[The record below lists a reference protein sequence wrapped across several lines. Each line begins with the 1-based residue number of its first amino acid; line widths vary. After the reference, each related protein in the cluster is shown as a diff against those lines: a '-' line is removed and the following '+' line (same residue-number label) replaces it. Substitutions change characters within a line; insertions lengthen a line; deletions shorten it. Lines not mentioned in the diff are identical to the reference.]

1 MKKKVLILGVCSLLL
16 CGCGKIPT
24 LSNGDEAVVT
34 FKEGEMISANDF
46 YEEIKNSFGLDT
58 LLNMIDKHI
67 FEAEFPDE
75 MENGE
80 AYAEAAI
87 DQLRTN
93 YETEEELLQAL
104 QYYGYQT
111 VEAYQ
116 NFVYISYMQNV
127 AIEAYVRD
135 NITDEELQD
144 YYDNDVYPDMTISHI
159 LITPDVTDDMTDE
172 EQEEA
177 EAAAEETIQS
187 IIDELNEA
195 RDNGEDIE
203 STFARLASEYSEDDD
218 TKDDGGNLGEI
229 NIGSLD
235 SNYDELIRAASE
247 LEDGEYSTEVITTEL
262 GYHVILKTA
271 TGEKASYDD
280 SVDSMKDAITEDK
293 LNNDQSLM
301 VDAIRYYRDLYE
313 LDIVDSELDN
323 QYSIYMNMASFFQPN
338 IRWDLI
344 ENCVELLQKIQYAKI
359 VGKSIEEIS
368 KRKEDLL

>member
-34 FKEGEMISANDF
+34 FKDGDMISANDF
-46 YEEIKNSFGLDT
+46 YEVIKNSFGLDT
-58 LLNMIDKHI
+58 LLNMIDKYI

-127 AIEAYVRD
+127 AIEAYVKN
-135 NITDEELQD
+135 NITEEELQD

-159 LITPDVTDDMTDE
+159 LITPDVTDDMSDE
-172 EQEEA
+172 EKEEA
-177 EAAAEETIQS
+177 ENTAKEEIEN

-195 RDNGEDIE
+195 KDNGEDIE
-203 STFARLASEYSEDDD
+203 TTFAKLAKEYSEDDD

-235 SNYDELIRAASE
+235 SNYDELIKAANS
-247 LEDGEYSTEVITTEL
+247 LKDGEYSTEVITTEL
-262 GYHVILKTA
+262 GYHVILKTK

-280 SVDSMKDAITEDK
+280 SVDTMKDAITEDK
-293 LNNDQSLM
+293 LNSDQSLM

-323 QYSIYMNMASFFQPN
+323 QYSIYMNN
-338 IRWDLI
+338 LI
-344 ENCVELLQKIQYAKI
+344 NTYENT
-359 VGKSIEEIS
+359 SS
-368 KRKEDLL
+368 NS

>member
-34 FKEGEMISANDF
+34 FKDGDMISANDF

-58 LLNMIDKHI
+58 LLNMIDKYI

-127 AIEAYVRD
+127 AIEAYVKN
-135 NITDEELQD
+135 NITEEELQD

-159 LITPDVTDDMTDE
+159 LITPDVTDDMSDE
-172 EQEEA
+172 EKEEA
-177 EAAAEETIQS
+177 ENTAKEEIEN

-195 RDNGEDIE
+195 KDNGEDIE
-203 STFARLASEYSEDDD
+203 TTFAKLAKEYSEDDD

-235 SNYDELIRAASE
+235 SNYDELIKAANS
-247 LEDGEYSTEVITTEL
+247 LKDGEYSTEVITTEL

-293 LNNDQSLM
+293 LNSDQSLM

-323 QYSIYMNMASFFQPN
+323 QYSIYMNN
-338 IRWDLI
+338 LI
-344 ENCVELLQKIQYAKI
+344 NTYENT
-359 VGKSIEEIS
+359 SS
-368 KRKEDLL
+368 NS

>member
-34 FKEGEMISANDF
+34 FKDGDMISANDF

-80 AYAEAAI
+80 AYAKAAI

-127 AIEAYVRD
+127 AIEAYVRN
-135 NITDEELQD
+135 NITEEELQD

-159 LITPDVTDDMTDE
+159 LITPDVTDDMSDE
-172 EQEEA
+172 EKEEA
-177 EAAAEETIQS
+177 ENTAKEQIEN

-195 RDNGEDIE
+195 KDNGEDIE
-203 STFARLASEYSEDDD
+203 STFAKLAKEYSEDDD

-235 SNYDELIRAASE
+235 SNYDELIKAANS
-247 LEDGEYSTEVITTEL
+247 LKDGEYSTEVITTEL

-280 SVDSMKDAITEDK
+280 SVDTMKDAITEDK

-301 VDAIRYYRDLYE
+301 VDAIRYYRELYE

-323 QYSIYMNMASFFQPN
+323 QYSIYMNN
-338 IRWDLI
+338 LI
-344 ENCVELLQKIQYAKI
+344 NTYENTD
-359 VGKSIEEIS
+359 SNS
-368 KRKEDLL
+368 

>member
-34 FKEGEMISANDF
+34 FKDGDMISANDF

-58 LLNMIDKHI
+58 LLNMIDKYI

-127 AIEAYVRD
+127 AIEAYVKN
-135 NITDEELQD
+135 NITEEELQD

-159 LITPDVTDDMTDE
+159 LITPDVTDDMSDE
-172 EQEEA
+172 EKEEA
-177 EAAAEETIQS
+177 ENTAKEEIEN

-195 RDNGEDIE
+195 KDNGEDIE
-203 STFARLASEYSEDDD
+203 STFAKLAKEYSEDDD

-235 SNYDELIRAASE
+235 SNYDELIKAANS
-247 LEDGEYSTEVITTEL
+247 LKDGEYSTEVITTEL
-262 GYHVILKTA
+262 GYHVILKTK

-280 SVDSMKDAITEDK
+280 SVDTMKDAITEDK
-293 LNNDQSLM
+293 LNSDQSLM

-323 QYSIYMNMASFFQPN
+323 QYSIYMNN
-338 IRWDLI
+338 LI
-344 ENCVELLQKIQYAKI
+344 NTYENTT
-359 VGKSIEEIS
+359 SS
-368 KRKEDLL
+368 N

>member
-80 AYAEAAI
+80 AYAKAAI

-127 AIEAYVRD
+127 AIEAYVRN
-135 NITDEELQD
+135 NITEEELQD

-195 RDNGEDIE
+195 KDNGEDIE
-203 STFARLASEYSEDDD
+203 STFAKLAKEYSEDDD

-235 SNYDELIRAASE
+235 SNYDELIKAANS
-247 LEDGEYSTEVITTEL
+247 LKDGEYSTEVITTEL

-301 VDAIRYYRDLYE
+301 VDAIRYYRELYE

-323 QYSIYMNMASFFQPN
+323 QYSIYMNN
-338 IRWDLI
+338 LI
-344 ENCVELLQKIQYAKI
+344 NTYENT
-359 VGKSIEEIS
+359 SS
-368 KRKEDLL
+368 NS

>member
-34 FKEGEMISANDF
+34 FKDGEMISANEF

-58 LLNMIDKHI
+58 LLNMIDKYI

-75 MENGE
+75 IENGE

-87 DQLRTN
+87 DQLRTS
-93 YETEEELLQAL
+93 YGSDEELLSAL

-127 AIEAYVRD
+127 AIEDYVRN

-144 YYDNDVYPDMTISHI
+144 YYDNDVFPDMTISNI
-159 LITPDVTDDMTDE
+159 LITPDVTDDMSDE

-177 EAAAEETIQS
+177 ETAAQDTVES
-187 IIDELNEA
+187 IIDQLNEA
-195 RDNGEDIE
+195 KDNGEDIE
-203 STFARLASEYSEDDD
+203 SVFASLAEEYSEDDD

-229 NIGSLD
+229 NIGDLD

-280 SVDSMKDAITEDK
+280 SLEDMKDAITQDK
-293 LNNDQSLM
+293 LSEDQSLM

-313 LDIVDSELDN
+313 LDIVDSEMDS
-323 QYSIYMNMASFFQPN
+323 QYSIYMNN
-338 IRWDLI
+338 LI
-344 ENCVELLQKIQYAKI
+344 NTYSRALRNL
-359 VGKSIEEIS
+359 VGS
-368 KRKEDLL
+368 

>member
-34 FKEGEMISANDF
+34 FKDGDMISANDF

-80 AYAEAAI
+80 AYAKAAI

-127 AIEAYVRD
+127 AIEAYVKN
-135 NITDEELQD
+135 NITEEELQD

-159 LITPDVTDDMTDE
+159 LITPDVTDDMSDE
-172 EQEEA
+172 EKEEA
-177 EAAAEETIQS
+177 ENTAKEEIEN

-195 RDNGEDIE
+195 KDNGEDIE
-203 STFARLASEYSEDDD
+203 TTFAKLAKEYSEDDD

-235 SNYDELIRAASE
+235 SNYDELIKDANS
-247 LEDGEYSTEVITTEL
+247 LKDGEYSTEVITTEL
-262 GYHVILKTA
+262 GYHVILKTK

-280 SVDSMKDAITEDK
+280 SVDTMKDAITEDK
-293 LNNDQSLM
+293 LNSDQSLM

-323 QYSIYMNMASFFQPN
+323 QYSIYMNN
-338 IRWDLI
+338 LI
-344 ENCVELLQKIQYAKI
+344 NTYENT
-359 VGKSIEEIS
+359 SS
-368 KRKEDLL
+368 NS

>member
-34 FKEGEMISANDF
+34 FKDGDMISANDF

-58 LLNMIDKHI
+58 LLNMIDKYI

-80 AYAEAAI
+80 AYAKAAI

-127 AIEAYVRD
+127 AIEAYVKN
-135 NITDEELQD
+135 NITEEELQD

-159 LITPDVTDDMTDE
+159 LITPDVTDDMSDE
-172 EQEEA
+172 EKEEA
-177 EAAAEETIQS
+177 ENTAKEEIEN

-195 RDNGEDIE
+195 KDNGEDIE
-203 STFARLASEYSEDDD
+203 TTFAKLAKEYSEDDD

-235 SNYDELIRAASE
+235 SNYDELIKAANS
-247 LEDGEYSTEVITTEL
+247 LKDGEYSTEVITTEL
-262 GYHVILKTA
+262 GYHVILKTK

-280 SVDSMKDAITEDK
+280 SVDTMKDAITEDK
-293 LNNDQSLM
+293 LNSDQSLM

-323 QYSIYMNMASFFQPN
+323 QYSIYMNN
-338 IRWDLI
+338 LI
-344 ENCVELLQKIQYAKI
+344 NTYENT
-359 VGKSIEEIS
+359 SS
-368 KRKEDLL
+368 NS

>member
-80 AYAEAAI
+80 AYAKAAI

-127 AIEAYVRD
+127 AIEAYVRN
-135 NITDEELQD
+135 NITEEELQD

-195 RDNGEDIE
+195 KDNGEDIE
-203 STFARLASEYSEDDD
+203 STFAKLAKEYSEDDD

-235 SNYDELIRAASE
+235 SNYDELIKAANS
-247 LEDGEYSTEVITTEL
+247 LKDGEYSTEVITTEL

-323 QYSIYMNMASFFQPN
+323 QYSIYMNN
-338 IRWDLI
+338 LI
-344 ENCVELLQKIQYAKI
+344 NTYENTD
-359 VGKSIEEIS
+359 SNS
-368 KRKEDLL
+368 

>member
-80 AYAEAAI
+80 AYAKAAI

-127 AIEAYVRD
+127 AIEAYVRN
-135 NITDEELQD
+135 NITEEELQD

-159 LITPDVTDDMTDE
+159 LITPDVTDDMSDE
-172 EQEEA
+172 EKEEA
-177 EAAAEETIQS
+177 ENTAKEQIEN

-195 RDNGEDIE
+195 KDNGEDIE
-203 STFARLASEYSEDDD
+203 STFAKLAKEYSEDDD

-235 SNYDELIRAASE
+235 SNYDELIKAANS
-247 LEDGEYSTEVITTEL
+247 LKDGEYSTEVITTEL

-301 VDAIRYYRDLYE
+301 VDAIRYYRELYE

-323 QYSIYMNMASFFQPN
+323 QYSIYMNN
-338 IRWDLI
+338 LI
-344 ENCVELLQKIQYAKI
+344 NTYENTD
-359 VGKSIEEIS
+359 SNS
-368 KRKEDLL
+368 

>member
-34 FKEGEMISANDF
+34 FKDGDMISANDF

-58 LLNMIDKHI
+58 LLNMIDKYI

-127 AIEAYVRD
+127 AIEAYVRN
-135 NITDEELQD
+135 NITEEELQD

-159 LITPDVTDDMTDE
+159 LITPDVTDDMSDE
-172 EQEEA
+172 EKEEA
-177 EAAAEETIQS
+177 ENTAKEQIEN

-195 RDNGEDIE
+195 KDNGEDIE
-203 STFARLASEYSEDDD
+203 STFAKLAKEYSEDDD

-235 SNYDELIRAASE
+235 SNYDELIKAANS
-247 LEDGEYSTEVITTEL
+247 LKDGEYSTEVITTEL

-301 VDAIRYYRDLYE
+301 VDAIRYYRELYE

-323 QYSIYMNMASFFQPN
+323 QYSIYMNN
-338 IRWDLI
+338 LI
-344 ENCVELLQKIQYAKI
+344 NTYENTD
-359 VGKSIEEIS
+359 SNS
-368 KRKEDLL
+368 

>member
-34 FKEGEMISANDF
+34 FKDGDMISANDF

-58 LLNMIDKHI
+58 LLNMIDKYI
-67 FEAEFPDE
+67 FESEFPDE

-80 AYAEAAI
+80 AYAKAAI

-127 AIEAYVRD
+127 AIEAYVKN
-135 NITDEELQD
+135 NITEEELQD

-159 LITPDVTDDMTDE
+159 LITPDVTDDMSDE
-172 EQEEA
+172 EKEEA
-177 EAAAEETIQS
+177 ENTAKEEIEN

-195 RDNGEDIE
+195 KDNGEDIE
-203 STFARLASEYSEDDD
+203 TTFAKLAKEYSEDDD

-235 SNYDELIRAASE
+235 SNYDELIKAANS
-247 LEDGEYSTEVITTEL
+247 LKDGEYSTEVITTEL
-262 GYHVILKTA
+262 GYHVILKTK

-280 SVDSMKDAITEDK
+280 SVDTMKDAITEDK
-293 LNNDQSLM
+293 LNSDQSLM
-301 VDAIRYYRDLYE
+301 VDAIRYYRELYE

-323 QYSIYMNMASFFQPN
+323 QYSIYMNN
-338 IRWDLI
+338 LI
-344 ENCVELLQKIQYAKI
+344 NTYENTD
-359 VGKSIEEIS
+359 SNS
-368 KRKEDLL
+368 

>member
-34 FKEGEMISANDF
+34 FKDGDMISANDF

-58 LLNMIDKHI
+58 LLNMIDKYI
-67 FEAEFPDE
+67 FESEFPDE

-80 AYAEAAI
+80 AYAKAAI

-127 AIEAYVRD
+127 AIEAYVRN
-135 NITDEELQD
+135 NITEEELQD

-159 LITPDVTDDMTDE
+159 LITPDVTDDMSDE
-172 EQEEA
+172 EKEEA
-177 EAAAEETIQS
+177 ENTAKEQIEN

-195 RDNGEDIE
+195 KDNGEDIE
-203 STFARLASEYSEDDD
+203 STFAKLAKEYSEDDD

-235 SNYDELIRAASE
+235 SNYDELIKAANS
-247 LEDGEYSTEVITTEL
+247 LKDGEYSTEVITTEL

-301 VDAIRYYRDLYE
+301 VDAIRYYRELYE

-323 QYSIYMNMASFFQPN
+323 QYSIYMNN
-338 IRWDLI
+338 LI
-344 ENCVELLQKIQYAKI
+344 NTYENT
-359 VGKSIEEIS
+359 SS
-368 KRKEDLL
+368 NS

>member
-34 FKEGEMISANDF
+34 FKEDEMISANDF

-127 AIEAYVRD
+127 AIEAYVKN
-135 NITDEELQD
+135 NITEEELQD

-159 LITPDVTDDMTDE
+159 LITPDVTDDMSDE
-172 EQEEA
+172 EKEEA
-177 EAAAEETIQS
+177 ENTAKEEIEN

-195 RDNGEDIE
+195 KDNGEDIE
-203 STFARLASEYSEDDD
+203 ATFAKLAKEYSEDDD

-235 SNYDELIRAASE
+235 SNYDELIKAANS
-247 LEDGEYSTEVITTEL
+247 LKDGEYSTEVITTEL
-262 GYHVILKTA
+262 GYHVILKTK

-280 SVDSMKDAITEDK
+280 SVDTMKDAITEDK

-323 QYSIYMNMASFFQPN
+323 QYSIYMNN
-338 IRWDLI
+338 LI
-344 ENCVELLQKIQYAKI
+344 NTYENT
-359 VGKSIEEIS
+359 SS
-368 KRKEDLL
+368 NS

>member
-34 FKEGEMISANDF
+34 FKDGDMISANDF

-58 LLNMIDKHI
+58 LLNMIDKYI

-80 AYAEAAI
+80 AYAEAAV
-87 DQLRTN
+87 DQLIT
-93 YETEEELLQAL
+93 YTGSEEDAL
-104 QYYGYQT
+104 TYVQQYYGYQT

-172 EQEEA
+172 EQEDA

-195 RDNGEDIE
+195 KDNGEDIE

-301 VDAIRYYRDLYE
+301 VDAIRYYRELYE

-323 QYSIYMNMASFFQPN
+323 QYSIYMNN
-338 IRWDLI
+338 LI
-344 ENCVELLQKIQYAKI
+344 NTYENTD
-359 VGKSIEEIS
+359 SNS
-368 KRKEDLL
+368 

>member
-34 FKEGEMISANDF
+34 FKDGEMISANEF

-58 LLNMIDKHI
+58 LLNMIDKYI

-75 MENGE
+75 IENGE

-87 DQLRTN
+87 DQLRTS
-93 YETEEELLQAL
+93 YGSDEELLSAL

-127 AIEAYVRD
+127 AIEDYVRN

-144 YYDNDVYPDMTISHI
+144 YYDNDVFPDMTISHI
-159 LITPDVTDDMTDE
+159 LITPDVTDDMSDE

-177 EAAAEETIQS
+177 ETAAQDTVES
-187 IIDELNEA
+187 IIDQLNEA
-195 RDNGEDIE
+195 KDNDEDIE
-203 STFARLASEYSEDDD
+203 SVFADLAKEYSEDDD

-229 NIGSLD
+229 NIGDLD
-235 SNYDELIRAASE
+235 SNYDELIKAASK
-247 LEDGEYSTEVITTEL
+247 LKDGEYSTEVITTEL
-262 GYHVILKTA
+262 GYHVILKTK

-280 SVDSMKDAITEDK
+280 SVDTMKDAITQDK
-293 LNNDQSLM
+293 LNEDQSLM

-313 LDIVDSELDN
+313 LDIIDSEMDS
-323 QYSIYMNMASFFQPN
+323 QYSIYMNN
-338 IRWDLI
+338 LI
-344 ENCVELLQKIQYAKI
+344 NTYSNTTE
-359 VGKSIEEIS
+359 
-368 KRKEDLL
+368 

>member
-1 MKKKVLILGVCSLLL
+1 MKKKVLILGVCSLFL
-16 CGCGKIPT
+16 CGCGKIPA

-34 FKEGEMISANDF
+34 FKDGDMISANDF

-58 LLNMIDKHI
+58 LLNMIDKYI

-127 AIEAYVRD
+127 AIEAYVKN
-135 NITDEELQD
+135 NITEEELQD

-159 LITPDVTDDMTDE
+159 LITPDVTDDMSDE
-172 EQEEA
+172 EKEEA
-177 EAAAEETIQS
+177 ENTAKEEIEN

-195 RDNGEDIE
+195 KDNGEDIE
-203 STFARLASEYSEDDD
+203 TTFAKLAKEYSEDDD

-235 SNYDELIRAASE
+235 SNYDELIKAANS
-247 LEDGEYSTEVITTEL
+247 LKDGEYSTEVITTEL
-262 GYHVILKTA
+262 GYHVILKTK

-280 SVDSMKDAITEDK
+280 SVDTMKDAITEDK
-293 LNNDQSLM
+293 LNSDQSLM

-323 QYSIYMNMASFFQPN
+323 QYSIYMNN
-338 IRWDLI
+338 LI
-344 ENCVELLQKIQYAKI
+344 NTYENT
-359 VGKSIEEIS
+359 SS
-368 KRKEDLL
+368 NS

>member
-34 FKEGEMISANDF
+34 FKDGDMISANDF

-127 AIEAYVRD
+127 AIEAYVRN
-135 NITDEELQD
+135 NITEEELQD

-159 LITPDVTDDMTDE
+159 LITPDVTDDMSDE
-172 EQEEA
+172 EKEEA
-177 EAAAEETIQS
+177 ENTAKEQIEN

-195 RDNGEDIE
+195 KDNGEDIE
-203 STFARLASEYSEDDD
+203 STFAKLAKEYSEDDD

-235 SNYDELIRAASE
+235 SNYDELIKAANS
-247 LEDGEYSTEVITTEL
+247 LKDGEYSTEVITTEL

-323 QYSIYMNMASFFQPN
+323 QYSIYMNN
-338 IRWDLI
+338 LI
-344 ENCVELLQKIQYAKI
+344 NTYENT
-359 VGKSIEEIS
+359 SS
-368 KRKEDLL
+368 NS

>member
-34 FKEGEMISANDF
+34 FKDGEMISANEF

-58 LLNMIDKHI
+58 LLNMIDKYI

-75 MENGE
+75 IENGE
-80 AYAEAAI
+80 AYSEAAI
-87 DQLRTN
+87 DQLRTI
-93 YETEEELLQAL
+93 YGSDEELLSAL

-127 AIEAYVRD
+127 AIEDYVLN

-144 YYDNDVYPDMTISHI
+144 YYDNDVFPDMTISHI
-159 LITPDVTDDMTDE
+159 LITPDVTDDMSDE

-177 EAAAEETIQS
+177 ETAAQDTVES
-187 IIDELNEA
+187 IIYQLNEA
-195 RDNGEDIE
+195 KDNGEDIE
-203 STFARLASEYSEDDD
+203 SVFASLAEEYSEDDD

-229 NIGSLD
+229 NIGDLD

-280 SVDSMKDAITEDK
+280 SLEDMKDAITQDK
-293 LNNDQSLM
+293 LSEDQSLM

-313 LDIVDSELDN
+313 LDIVDSEMDS
-323 QYSIYMNMASFFQPN
+323 QYSIYMNN
-338 IRWDLI
+338 LI
-344 ENCVELLQKIQYAKI
+344 NTYSSSTTE
-359 VGKSIEEIS
+359 
-368 KRKEDLL
+368 

>member
-93 YETEEELLQAL
+93 YKTEEELLQAL

-127 AIEAYVRD
+127 AIEAYVRN
-135 NITDEELQD
+135 NITEEELQD

-159 LITPDVTDDMTDE
+159 LITPDVTDDMSDE
-172 EQEEA
+172 EKEEA
-177 EAAAEETIQS
+177 ENTAKEQIEN

-195 RDNGEDIE
+195 KDNGEDIE
-203 STFARLASEYSEDDD
+203 STFAKLAKEYSEDDD

-235 SNYDELIRAASE
+235 SNYDELIKAANS
-247 LEDGEYSTEVITTEL
+247 LKDGEYSTEVITTEL

-301 VDAIRYYRDLYE
+301 VDAIRYYRELYE

-323 QYSIYMNMASFFQPN
+323 QYSIYMNN
-338 IRWDLI
+338 LI
-344 ENCVELLQKIQYAKI
+344 NTYENTD
-359 VGKSIEEIS
+359 SNS
-368 KRKEDLL
+368 

>member
-80 AYAEAAI
+80 AYAKAAI

-93 YETEEELLQAL
+93 YKTEEELLQAL

-127 AIEAYVRD
+127 AIEAYVRN
-135 NITDEELQD
+135 NITEEELQD

-159 LITPDVTDDMTDE
+159 LITPDVTDDMSDE
-172 EQEEA
+172 EKEEA
-177 EAAAEETIQS
+177 ENTAKEQIEN

-195 RDNGEDIE
+195 KDNGEDIE
-203 STFARLASEYSEDDD
+203 STFAKLAKEYSEDDD

-235 SNYDELIRAASE
+235 SNYDELIKAANS
-247 LEDGEYSTEVITTEL
+247 LKDGEYSTEVITTEL

-301 VDAIRYYRDLYE
+301 VDAIHYYRDLC
-313 LDIVDSELDN
+313 ELDN
-323 QYSIYMNMASFFQPN
+323 QYSIYMNN
-338 IRWDLI
+338 LI
-344 ENCVELLQKIQYAKI
+344 NTYENTD
-359 VGKSIEEIS
+359 SNS
-368 KRKEDLL
+368 

>member
-1 MKKKVLILGVCSLLL
+1 MKKKVLILGVCSLFL

-34 FKEGEMISANDF
+34 FKDGDMISANDF

-58 LLNMIDKHI
+58 LLNMIDKYI

-127 AIEAYVRD
+127 AIEAYVKN
-135 NITDEELQD
+135 NITEEELQD

-159 LITPDVTDDMTDE
+159 LITPDVTDDMSDE
-172 EQEEA
+172 EKEEA
-177 EAAAEETIQS
+177 ENTAKEKIEN

-195 RDNGEDIE
+195 KDNGEDIE
-203 STFARLASEYSEDDD
+203 TTFAKLAKEYSEDDD

-235 SNYDELIRAASE
+235 SNYDELIKAANS
-247 LEDGEYSTEVITTEL
+247 LKDGEYSTEVITTEL
-262 GYHVILKTA
+262 GYHVILKTK

-280 SVDSMKDAITEDK
+280 SVDTMKDAITEDK
-293 LNNDQSLM
+293 LNSDQSLM

-323 QYSIYMNMASFFQPN
+323 QYSIYMNN
-338 IRWDLI
+338 LI
-344 ENCVELLQKIQYAKI
+344 NTYENT
-359 VGKSIEEIS
+359 SS
-368 KRKEDLL
+368 NS

>member
-34 FKEGEMISANDF
+34 FKEDEMISANDF

-116 NFVYISYMQNV
+116 NFWYISYMQNV
-127 AIEAYVRD
+127 AIEAYVKN
-135 NITDEELQD
+135 NITEEELQD

-159 LITPDVTDDMTDE
+159 LITPDVTDDMSDE
-172 EQEEA
+172 EKEEA
-177 EAAAEETIQS
+177 ENTAKEEIEN

-195 RDNGEDIE
+195 KDNGEDIE
-203 STFARLASEYSEDDD
+203 TTFAKLAKEYSEDDD

-235 SNYDELIRAASE
+235 SNYDELIKAANS
-247 LEDGEYSTEVITTEL
+247 LKDGEYSTEVITTEL
-262 GYHVILKTA
+262 GYHVILKTK

-280 SVDSMKDAITEDK
+280 SVDTMKDAITEDK

-323 QYSIYMNMASFFQPN
+323 QYSIYMNN
-338 IRWDLI
+338 LI
-344 ENCVELLQKIQYAKI
+344 NTYENT
-359 VGKSIEEIS
+359 SS
-368 KRKEDLL
+368 NS

>member
-58 LLNMIDKHI
+58 LLNMIDKYI

-80 AYAEAAI
+80 AYAKAAI

-195 RDNGEDIE
+195 KDNGEDIE
-203 STFARLASEYSEDDD
+203 STFAKLAKEYSEDDD

-235 SNYDELIRAASE
+235 SNYDELIKAANS
-247 LEDGEYSTEVITTEL
+247 LKDGEYSTEVITTEL

-301 VDAIRYYRDLYE
+301 VDAIRYYRELYE

-323 QYSIYMNMASFFQPN
+323 QYSIYMNN
-338 IRWDLI
+338 LI
-344 ENCVELLQKIQYAKI
+344 NTYENTD
-359 VGKSIEEIS
+359 SNS
-368 KRKEDLL
+368 

>member
-34 FKEGEMISANDF
+34 FKDGDMISANDF

-58 LLNMIDKHI
+58 LLNMIDKYI
-67 FEAEFPDE
+67 FESEFPDE

-127 AIEAYVRD
+127 AIEAYVRN
-135 NITDEELQD
+135 NITEEELQD

-159 LITPDVTDDMTDE
+159 LITPDVTDDMSDE
-172 EQEEA
+172 EKEEA
-177 EAAAEETIQS
+177 ENTAKEQIEN

-195 RDNGEDIE
+195 KDNGENIE
-203 STFARLASEYSEDDD
+203 STFAKLAKEYSEDDD

-235 SNYDELIRAASE
+235 SNYDELIKAANS
-247 LEDGEYSTEVITTEL
+247 LKDGEYSTEVITTEL

-301 VDAIRYYRDLYE
+301 VDAIRYYRELYE

-323 QYSIYMNMASFFQPN
+323 QYSIYMNN
-338 IRWDLI
+338 LI
-344 ENCVELLQKIQYAKI
+344 NTYENTD
-359 VGKSIEEIS
+359 SNS
-368 KRKEDLL
+368 

>member
-1 MKKKVLILGVCSLLL
+1 MNN

-80 AYAEAAI
+80 AYAKAAI

-127 AIEAYVRD
+127 AIEAYVRN
-135 NITDEELQD
+135 NITEEELQD

-159 LITPDVTDDMTDE
+159 LITPDVTDDMSDE
-172 EQEEA
+172 EKEEA
-177 EAAAEETIQS
+177 ENTAKEQIEN

-195 RDNGEDIE
+195 KDNGEDIE
-203 STFARLASEYSEDDD
+203 STFAKLAKEYSEDDD

-235 SNYDELIRAASE
+235 SNYDELIKAANS
-247 LEDGEYSTEVITTEL
+247 LKDGEYSTEVITTEL

-301 VDAIRYYRDLYE
+301 VDAIRYYRELYE

-323 QYSIYMNMASFFQPN
+323 QYSIYMNN
-338 IRWDLI
+338 LI
-344 ENCVELLQKIQYAKI
+344 NTYENT
-359 VGKSIEEIS
+359 SS
-368 KRKEDLL
+368 NS